1 MSNTEVR
8 PDPMGIRPENM
19 EFAPQAIC
27 PMEAVCKGAMEN
39 RWRLSLFAIV
49 PGVIMVLVGS
59 LVLARPEILRWLLG
73 GTSIVLG
80 VIALALPLCVRRMAA
95 KGMWTRG

>member
-1 MSNTEVR
+1 MPNFETET
-8 PDPMGIRPENM
+8 DPMGMRPENM

-27 PMEAVCKGAMEN
+27 PMEAVCKGAIEN

-49 PGVIMVLVGS
+49 PGVIMLLVGS
-59 LVLARPEILRWLLG
+59 LVLVRPEILRWLLG

-80 VIALALPLCVRRMAA
+80 VIALALPVFVRRMAA